1 MKLGQDILTDTALDE
16 IKSFAKHKLTELQE
30 AYLKAKEE
38 HEQTLRR
45 TIQLWEP
52 TDSGDAPRCNMFRVL
67 LSERC
72 RVSEGES
79 QLMYWVDTDV
89 APLLELA
96 LAAEEP
102 FVKNFYYGG
111 SRIFCPDPDELKYS
125 KETHARTRAN
135 YEDYKH
141 KLRKAN
147 EKSGGLLGEVCAL
160 FS

>member
-1 MKLGQDILTDTALDE
+1 MKLGQDILIDTALDE

-30 AYLKAKEE
+30 AYIKAKEE

-45 TIQLWEP
+45 TIQSWEP
-52 TDSGDAPRCNMFRVL
+52 TDSGDSPRCNMFRVL

-79 QLMYWVDTDV
+79 KLMYWVDTDV

-96 LAAEEP
+96 LAAGEP
-102 FVKNFYYGG
+102 FAKNFYYGG
-111 SRIFCPDPDELKYS
+111 RRIFCPVPHGLGYAAEI
-125 KETHARTRAN
+125 HARARAN
-135 YEDYKH
+135 YEDYKD